1 MHCSNLPFGAGPYVD
16 ECGELSSARP
26 RQYDLEFGELP
37 QALSR
42 HRCSHRVASPIT
54 DIPGR
59 DRRRLLVRLEGCYSR
74 SSEKDSNPEQIA
86 AQVIALALSFSELY

>member
-37 QALSR
+37 
-42 HRCSHRVASPIT
+42 
-54 DIPGR
+54 
-59 DRRRLLVRLEGCYSR
+59 RLCLGIDAPTVLLH
-74 SSEKDSNPEQIA
+74 Q
-86 AQVIALALSFSELY
+86 